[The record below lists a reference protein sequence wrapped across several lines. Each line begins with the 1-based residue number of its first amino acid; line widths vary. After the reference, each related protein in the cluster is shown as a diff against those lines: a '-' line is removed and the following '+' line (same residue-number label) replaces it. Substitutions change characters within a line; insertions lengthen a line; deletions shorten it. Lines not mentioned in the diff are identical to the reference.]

1 MRHAKL
7 FGILLPFCFSLVACG
22 ADDDDKNE
30 GTAAGK
36 WGGASEHLSAQGSV
50 GDKAID
56 ISLSGVDAQDIETFF
71 CERNYQDGALEH
83 LELKYSFEYEGQ
95 GAELEL
101 EFNSFDYSKQ
111 AENPISVGTASED
124 APTASDIAIDL
135 KLETE
140 DGLETEDSAV
150 SGTFE
155 LEQLSGTPGADGIIP
170 DGEGTFAGYLDV
182 ELASGETLSVSFT
195 AKCGEND
202 LGD

>member
-1 MRHAKL
+1 MRHEKL
-7 FGILLPFCFSLVACG
+7 FGILLPICLTLVACG
-22 ADDDDKNE
+22 ADDEKTDGGASTTE
-30 GTAAGK
+30 
-36 WGGASEHLSAQGSV
+36 WGGASEHLTAQGSV
-50 GDKAID
+50 GDKALD
-56 ISLSGVDAQDIETFF
+56 IELTGADAQDIEKFF
-71 CERNYQDGALEH
+71 CERNYEEGVLEH
-83 LELKYSFEYEGQ
+83 LELKYELEYEGQ

-101 EFNSFDYSKQ
+101 EFSSFDYSKDP
-111 AENPISVGTASED
+111 ENPISVGTANED

-140 DGLETEDSAV
+140 DGTETEDSAV

-155 LEQLSGTPGADGIIP
+155 LKQLSGAPDADGIIP

-182 ELASGETLSVSFT
+182 ELASGEKLTVSFT